1 MRNFEAREDERWY
14 WIRALDVFAA
24 SDTSF
29 LREGPII
36 ASRLVSLTLTANV
49 IKAKTQQQL
58 AALATK
64 LVTPHLNELKI
75 LRPVPSAKDYER
87 SMFDFLEATK
97 SLQHVTICW
106 SFVYKAGLRQYLQ
119 SDAAKHLVSLRLEA
133 SGTSKITD
141 ALWRG
146 LCGEQHNLP
155 ELQQLTL
162 RKIPD
167 LTPKALWCIL
177 RTRHASG
184 CTRPLL
190 VEWEGCEIP
199 PSIAN
204 EARELEIYI
213 EKY

>member
-1 MRNFEAREDERWY
+1 MRNFETREDERWY

-24 SDTSF
+24 SDPTF

-49 IKAKTQQQL
+49 IKAKTQKQL

-97 SLQHVTICW
+97 SVQHVTICW

-119 SDAAKHLVSLRLEA
+119 SDAAKNLVSLRLEA

-155 ELQQLTL
+155 EMQQLTL
-162 RKIPD
+162 RKFPD

-190 VEWEGCEIP
+190 VEWEGCKIP

>member
-1 MRNFEAREDERWY
+1 M
-14 WIRALDVFAA
+14 
-24 SDTSF
+24 STP
-29 LREGPII
+29 LRTPPSSPII
-36 ASRLVSLTLTANV
+36 ASRLISLTLTANV
-49 IKAKTQQQL
+49 IGAKTQQQL

-97 SLQHVTICW
+97 SLQHVTICC

-167 LTPKALWCIL
+167 LTPKALCDKYNAL
-177 RTRHASG
+177 H
-184 CTRPLL
+184 
-190 VEWEGCEIP
+190 VETYKWFDLACVHVISARFSIFADCDVGLTTLEGRLHLNT
-199 PSIAN
+199 PSA
-204 EARELEIYI
+204 LCQL
-213 EKY
+213 